1 MRLTRRIVSTALTS
15 IALTAVVAAPAAA
28 QGVQTQFTIA
38 NVDRLTP
45 KCRDR
50 PDAPFIGRVSGIMTG
65 VPTRGV
71 SFVGCFYSF
80 EACERWRIPVST
92 VVIGRINY
100 NRCEPR

>member
-1 MRLTRRIVSTALTS
+1 MATKRKTFLAALS
-15 IALTAVVAAPAAA
+15 AAVAIAAAAPAAA

-38 NVDRLTP
+38 RIDRLTP

-50 PDAPFIGRVSGIMTG
+50 PGAPVIGRVSGIITG

-71 SFVGCFYSF
+71 SFAGCFDSF
-80 EACERWRIPVST
+80 EECERWRIPVSG
-92 VVIGRINY
+92 VISGRINY